1 MARFSQARIFFALSL
16 GSILS
21 GAVAFIGA
29 DVCADTAV
37 VKKSTLKATAGKKVV
52 RLRMAGLL
60 NRKLVWNDP
69 ALDSLCNSPVPR
81 LARREGL

>member
-1 MARFSQARIFFALSL
+1 MARLSQARIFFALSL
-16 GSILS
+16 ASIFS

-29 DVCADTAV
+29 EVCADTAV
-37 VKKSTLKATAGKKVV
+37 AKKSTLKATAEKKVV
-52 RLRMAGLL
+52 RLRMVGVL

-69 ALDSLCNSPVPR
+69 ALDSVCNSPAPR

>member
-1 MARFSQARIFFALSL
+1 MARFSQARIFFALSPA
-16 GSILS
+16 SIFS

-37 VKKSTLKATAGKKVV
+37 AKKSTFKATAGKKVV
-52 RLRMAGLL
+52 SLRMVGVL
-60 NRKLVWNDP
+60 NRKLVLNDP
-69 ALDSLCNSPVPR
+69 ALDSQCNSAAPQ